1 MVFISYKPTTMG
13 IWWYFLVGGL
23 EHGFYL
29 MGKNRKISSDH
40 IWLVVWNHGILWL
53 SIQLG
58 MPWSQLT
65 NSYFSEGWVNHQP
78 VFCRGDMSIS
88 SWIQQR
94 FCLSFG
100 GKKPWL
106 RYSKRD
112 WDRLGLEDVTFLIS
126 KRFHQIGIVTGSSR
140 VNSYRCGVPQWFPL
154 RNSWSTFM
162 VDNQLAV
169 PPSRGGSSCCVFGL
183 ESHL

>member
-1 MVFISYKPTTMG
+1 MVYKPTNTG
-13 IWWYFLVGGL
+13 WWFGTWLL
-23 EHGFYL
+23 SH
-29 MGKNRKISSDH
+29 GKNRKISSDH

>member
-1 MVFISYKPTTMG
+1 MAFISWEKIGKSHQIISGWWFGTMEFYDFPFSWECHDPNWRTHIFRRGGSTTNQ
-13 IWWYFLVGGL
+13 FFVG
-23 EHGFYL
+23 E
-29 MGKNRKISSDH
+29 
-40 IWLVVWNHGILWL
+40 
-53 SIQLG
+53 
-58 MPWSQLT
+58 T
-65 NSYFSEGWVNHQP
+65 
-78 VFCRGDMSIS
+78 
-88 SWIQQR
+88 
-94 FCLSFG
+94 CLSHPGYNNVFVYLLG
-100 GKKPWL
+100 AKKPWL